1 MCLEEGRG
9 SSKPA
14 DDPTIHHRV
23 QTLFDA
29 CKETFSASF
38 SNRSLDRVRTLLGIY
53 PFSRSLSHDGFMP
66 LKFLTF
72 MKEKPLLCYVFF
84 F

>member
-1 MCLEEGRG
+1 MCLDEGRG
-9 SSKPA
+9 SKPA
-14 DDPTIHHRV
+14 DGPTIHRRV

-53 PFSRSLSHDGFMP
+53 LSLALSHDGFMP
-66 LKFLTF
+66 LNSYFSEGGAVL
-72 MKEKPLLCYVFF
+72 
-84 F
+84 